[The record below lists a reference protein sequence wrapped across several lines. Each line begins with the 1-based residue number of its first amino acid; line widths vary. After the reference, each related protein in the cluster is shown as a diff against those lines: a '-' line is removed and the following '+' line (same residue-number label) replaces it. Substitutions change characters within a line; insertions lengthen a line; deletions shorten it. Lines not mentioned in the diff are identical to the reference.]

1 MHVLICWCRFFRQA
15 FRKALHKSKAVFG
28 CQHETKNYIVYP
40 MRIKTPTQPTQSTA
54 VGLDWDSR
62 GFGTLFARIYHPLPG
77 ILAGCVLLLV
87 LASCTVIEERIN
99 RAAGGPNVP
108 ADTAVKMDLESSEQ
122 SEQIETPALPPGPFK
137 VTIVEAVLLS
147 LENNRSLVVQRVDP
161 SIQQTYEDQERAV
174 FDPTTNADIAAGRV
188 EGERLA
194 RSGSE
199 TEDFTNDFVDGIIS
213 MEQYFPTGTTVA
225 LEASTE
231 MDDSSLYDSSFYSTR
246 LGMTVTQALLR
257 GYGTDVNLASL
268 QQARLDTRMSEFE
281 LRGFTEF
288 LVAEVERT
296 YWDYAL
302 ARRQIEIVEESLK
315 VVRQQL
321 TETKE
326 LIAVGRL
333 ARAEL
338 AAVQA
343 EVAAQQQALI
353 EARANKESIR
363 LQLLR
368 LLNPAGPGIWQR
380 EVDLIYQPILPE
392 IKLED
397 VELHVAVA
405 MLMRPILNEA
415 RLEILRDDL
424 ELVKTQNGLLPLM
437 DLFVTLGKTGYANSF
452 GESIGNINEDNY
464 DALAGVN
471 FEYPIF
477 NRDAKALHRRA
488 RLTREQTQKAL
499 DNLSQLVEVDVRI
512 AYIEV
517 NRTKQQIAASSV
529 TRMFNEEK
537 LRNESEKLRVGKS
550 TSFLVAQAQRD
561 LLISR
566 IAEVR
571 ALANYLKA
579 LIDLYRLDGSLLE
592 RRGISAPGREPVK
605 LSRK

>member
-1 MHVLICWCRFFRQA
+1 MI
-15 FRKALHKSKAVFG
+15 
-28 CQHETKNYIVYP
+28 
-40 MRIKTPTQPTQSTA
+40 
-54 VGLDWDSR
+54 
-62 GFGTLFARIYHPLPG
+62 FARCFHRLLKTFAVCG
-77 ILAGCVLLLV
+77 LLLV
-87 LASCTVIEERIN
+87 SVSCSLVEERID
-99 RAAGGPNVP
+99 RTAGGPNVP
-108 ADTAVKMDLESSEQ
+108 VDTAVHMDLESAEQ
-122 SEQIETPALPPGPFK
+122 PEKITAPEMPPGPMK
-137 VTIVEAVLLS
+137 VTITEAILLS
-147 LENNRSLVVQRVDP
+147 LENNRSLVVQRLDP
-161 SIQQTYEDQERAV
+161 SIQQTFEDQERAV
-174 FDPTTNADIAAGRV
+174 
-188 EGERLA
+188 EGERQA

-199 TEDFTNDFVDGIIS
+199 TEDFSTDFIDGFIS

-225 LEASTE
+225 LEAGTQ
-231 MDDSSLYDSSFYSTR
+231 MNDSSLYDSSFYSTR

-257 GYGTDVNLASL
+257 GYGTDVNLARL
-268 QQARLDTRMSEFE
+268 QQARLDTRMSEYE

-315 VVRQQL
+315 VARQQL
-321 TETKE
+321 NETKE

-343 EVAAQQQALI
+343 EVAAQEQALI

-380 EVDLIYQPILPE
+380 EVDLIYQPTLPE

-397 VELHVAVA
+397 VGLHVAVS
-405 MLMRPILNEA
+405 MRMRPVLNEA
-415 RLEILRDDL
+415 RLEILRGDL
-424 ELVKTQNGLLPLM
+424 ELVRTQNGLLPLM
-437 DLFVTLGKTGYANSF
+437 DLFITLGKSGYADSF
-452 GESIGNINEDNY
+452 GESVGNMNEDNY
-464 DALAGVN
+464 DALAGVK
-471 FEYPIF
+471 FDYPIF
-477 NRDAKALHRRA
+477 NRDAESLHRRA
-488 RLTREQTQKAL
+488 LLTREQAQKTL
-499 DNLSQLVEVDVRI
+499 DNLSQLVEVDVRT

-537 LRNESEKLRVGKS
+537 LRTETEKLRVGKS

-561 LLISR
+561 LLVSR

-579 LIDLYRLDGSLLE
+579 LIDLYRQDGSLLE
-592 RRGISAPGREPVK
+592 RRGISAPGREAVK
-605 LSRK
+605 LPK

>member
-1 MHVLICWCRFFRQA
+1 MMFVRC
-15 FRKALHKSKAVFG
+15 
-28 CQHETKNYIVYP
+28 
-40 MRIKTPTQPTQSTA
+40 
-54 VGLDWDSR
+54 
-62 GFGTLFARIYHPLPG
+62 YHRLPK
-77 ILAGCVLLLV
+77 ILVECVLLLV
-87 LASCTVIEERIN
+87 LASCTLVEERID
-99 RAAGGPNVP
+99 RTAGGPNVP
-108 ADTAVKMDLESSEQ
+108 ADTAVHMRSESTEQ
-122 SEQIETPALPPGPFK
+122 PEEVAARTVPPGPLK
-137 VTIVEAVLLS
+137 VTLVEAILLS
-147 LENNRSLVVQRVDP
+147 LENNRSLMVQRLDP
-161 SIQQTYEDQERAV
+161 SIQQTFEDQERAV
-174 FDPTTNADIAAGRV
+174 FDPTTNADVSAGRL

-199 TEDFTNDFVDGIIS
+199 TEDFTTDFIDGIIS
-213 MEQYFPTGTTVA
+213 LEQYFPTGTTVA
-225 LEASTE
+225 LEASTD
-231 MDDSSLYDSSFYSTR
+231 MNDSSLYDGSFYSTR

-257 GYGTDVNLASL
+257 GYGTDVNLARL
-268 QQARLDTRMSEFE
+268 QQARLDTRMSEYE

-315 VVRQQL
+315 VARQQL

-343 EVAAQQQALI
+343 EVALQEQALI

-368 LLNPAGPGIWQR
+368 LLDPGGPGIWQR
-380 EVDLIYQPILPE
+380 EVDLIYRPTLPE
-392 IKLED
+392 IKMED

-405 MLMRPILNEA
+405 MRMRPILNEA
-415 RLEILRDDL
+415 RLEILRGDL
-424 ELVKTQNGLLPLM
+424 QLVKTQNGLLPLM
-437 DLFVTLGKTGYANSF
+437 DLFITLGKSGYANSF
-452 GESIGNINEDNY
+452 GESIRNISEDSY
-464 DALAGVN
+464 DALAGVS

-488 RLTREQTQKAL
+488 LLTREQAQKAL
-499 DNLSQLVEVDVRI
+499 ENLSQLVEVDVRS

-517 NRTKQQIAASSV
+517 NRTKQQIGASSV
-529 TRMFNEEK
+529 TRMFDEEK
-537 LRNESEKLRVGKS
+537 LRTETEKLRVGKS

-561 LLISR
+561 LLVSR

-579 LIDLYRLDGSLLE
+579 LVDLYRQDGSLLA
-592 RRGISAPGREPVK
+592 RRKISAPGREPVK
-605 LSRK
+605 LSKK

>member
-1 MHVLICWCRFFRQA
+1 MMF
-15 FRKALHKSKAVFG
+15 
-28 CQHETKNYIVYP
+28 
-40 MRIKTPTQPTQSTA
+40 
-54 VGLDWDSR
+54 
-62 GFGTLFARIYHPLPG
+62 
-77 ILAGCVLLLV
+77 AGCCHFPLQFIAVCSLV
-87 LASCTVIEERIN
+87 LASASCTLVEERID
-99 RAAGGPNVP
+99 RTADGPNVP
-108 ADTAVKMDLESSEQ
+108 ADTTVQMRLESNEQ
-122 SEQIETPALPPGPFK
+122 PEEIAAPTVPSGPLK
-137 VTIVEAVLLS
+137 VTITEAILLC
-147 LENNRSLVVQRVDP
+147 LENNRSLVVQRLNP
-161 SIQQTYEDQERAV
+161 AIQQTAEERERAV
-174 FDPTTNADIAAGRV
+174 FDPAINADVSAGRV

-199 TEDFTNDFVDGIIS
+199 TEEFTTEAAEGIIS
-213 MEQYFPTGTTVA
+213 LEQYFPTGTTVA
-225 LEASTE
+225 LEASSQVN
-231 MDDSSLYDSSFYSTR
+231 DSSLYDSSFYASR

-257 GYGTDVNLASL
+257 GFGTDVNLARL
-268 QQARLDTRMSEFE
+268 KQARLDTRMSEYE

-315 VVRQQL
+315 VARQQL
-321 TETKE
+321 RETKE
-326 LIAVGRL
+326 LIDVGRL
-333 ARAEL
+333 AKAEL

-343 EVAAQQQALI
+343 EVAAQEQALI

-380 EVDLIYQPILPE
+380 EVDLIYLSTLPD

-405 MLMRPILNEA
+405 MRMRPILNET
-415 RLEILRDDL
+415 RLEILRGDL
-424 ELVKTQNGLLPLM
+424 ELVQTQNGLLPLM
-437 DLFVTLGKTGYANSF
+437 DLFITLGKSGYADSF
-452 GESIGNINEDNY
+452 GESVSNIKKDSY
-464 DALAGVN
+464 DALGGVRFN
-471 FEYPIF
+471 YPIF
-477 NRDAKALHRRA
+477 NRDAEALHRRA
-488 RLTREQTQKAL
+488 KLTREQAQKAL
-499 DNLSQLVEVDVRI
+499 ENLSQLVEVDVRT

-517 NRTKQQIAASSV
+517 NRTKQQIGASSA

-537 LRNESEKLRVGKS
+537 LRTETEKLRVGKS

-561 LLISR
+561 LLVSR

-579 LIDLYRLDGSLLE
+579 LIDLYRQDGSLLE

-605 LSRK
+605 VSKK